1 MTFEE
6 KKILLKNGK
15 TAILRSPYVRDAER
29 MLSNIK
35 QACGETEFLSRYP
48 EEWNISV
55 EQEAAWI
62 DKNLAS
68 PNDLVIVCAIDGVV
82 VGSCDIMFK
91 TGLKNSHRATV
102 GISILKDYWD
112 LGLGSAMF
120 QELISAAQKRGTEI
134 VELELIKGN
143 DRAQRL
149 YEKFGFRVVAEKP
162 NAFKTKDGG
171 YQTDL
176 YMQKYL

>member
-1 MTFEE
+1 MIFEE
-6 KKILLKNGK
+6 KKITLKNGQ
-15 TAILRSPYVRDAER
+15 TAILRNPCMEDAER
-29 MLSNIK
+29 MLNNIK

-48 EEWNISV
+48 EEWNIGV

-62 DKNLAS
+62 DQKLSS
-68 PNDLVIVCAIDGVV
+68 PNDLVIACAIDGSV
-82 VGSCDIMFK
+82 VGTCEIMFK

-102 GISILKDYWD
+102 GISILKAYWN
-112 LGLGSAMF
+112 LGIGSAMF
-120 QELISAAQKRGTEI
+120 PELIAAAEKRGTEI
-134 VELELIKGN
+134 MELELIEGN
-143 DRAQRL
+143 ERAKRL
-149 YEKFGFRVVAEKP
+149 YEKFGFRVVAKKP